1 MSNVIQFTP
10 KRTPPKITAEMVEGV
25 QEQAQNKF
33 IDETIEHYIIDAVNN
48 FVDMEE
54 DDAPLMSDEN
64 SSKMIAFLR
73 ESLVATLH
81 MLQSK
86 EHPLHLLANELVEF
100 TDTEE
105 TKEKDID

>member
-1 MSNVIQFTP
+1 MSNVIQFNP
-10 KRTPPKITAEMVEGV
+10 KKHLPRVTDEMIEEM
-25 QEQAQNKF
+25 QLQDQNEF
-33 IDETIEHYIIDAVNN
+33 IDKTIEYYIIEAIDK
-48 FVDMEE
+48 FVDIEK
-54 DDAPLMSDEN
+54 DNVPLMSDDS

-81 MLQSK
+81 MLQNK

-100 TDTEE
+100 TDTQE